1 MKSLTR
7 IVLPMFLILTV
18 LNCSQESKNQNT
30 PSSIDQKDEFTYVL
44 ETNQEIIWKARH
56 NEDTSDAYI
65 SSVNLINGS
74 INIKD
79 DKIKSGEIKIDIN
92 TLDNNAN
99 LPKNL
104 IKHLK
109 SPGYFNVLNFP
120 DIKYTINNSSK
131 DSLFG
136 DLEIIGFKKGINFP
150 CQIET
155 SGDFIYANAE
165 FIIDMLDFELPD
177 LVKTH
182 LLPDNEKAHGPSNL
196 VTISFNLKAIK
207 KY

>member
-1 MKSLTR
+1 MKILIR
-7 IVLPMFLILTV
+7 IVLPIFFIITA
-18 LNCSQESKNQNT
+18 LNCNPEFKNQNIT
-30 PSSIDQKDEFTYVL
+30 HSIDQNEEFLYML
-44 ETNQEIIWKARH
+44 EPNQKITWKARH
-56 NEDTSDAYI
+56 NEDTTDAYI

-79 DKIKSGEIKIDIN
+79 DKITSGEIKIDIN

-120 DIKYTINNSSK
+120 DIKYTINNFSK

-182 LLPDNEKAHGPSNL
+182 LLPENEKAHGPSNL

>member
-1 MKSLTR
+1 MK
-7 IVLPMFLILTV
+7 IFIKIIFPVFLITSV
-18 LNCSQESKNQNT
+18 LNCTPESKNQNIT
-30 PSSIDQKDEFTYVL
+30 HSIDQNEEFSYML
-44 ETNQEIIWKARH
+44 EPNQEITWKARH
-56 NEDTSDAYI
+56 NEDTTDAYI

-79 DKIKSGEIKIDIN
+79 DKITSGEIKIDIN
-92 TLDNNAN
+92 SLDNNAN

-109 SPGYFNVLNFP
+109 SPGYFNVLKFP
-120 DIKYTINNSSK
+120 DINYIINSSSN

-136 DLEIIGFKKGINFP
+136 DLEIIGLKKGINFP
-150 CQIET
+150 CQIKT
-155 SGDFIYANAE
+155 SGDLISANAE

-196 VTISFNLKAIK
+196 VTIGFDLKAVK
-207 KY
+207 K